1 VGFAATTTAAAGA
14 GGRLGLGHQ
23 RHHLPLMLL
32 LLLLQLLLLLLLP
45 YSPLLPSHA
54 IGQSQGHEGL
64 HKPYAASTVFS

>member
-1 VGFAATTTAAAGA
+1 
-14 GGRLGLGHQ
+14 
-23 RHHLPLMLL
+23 MLL